1 LLHVD
6 PIMARSHGIFIVEI
20 GVGIAVMATMIWI
33 YCNVSSRGEYDEG
46 L

>member
-1 LLHVD
+1 
-6 PIMARSHGIFIVEI
+6 VEI

-33 YCNVSSRGEYDEG
+33 YNNLASSGKYDEG